1 MVKTNMFKTCLN
13 LFFIIHILV
22 SPVKYLEFPTVP
34 RVSVIRVWVQI
45 RYPNTS
51 MVNPQKILV
60 GGMFQPLWKMM
71 DWVTVGMMII
81 PNWMEQ

>member
-13 LFFIIHILV
+13 PFFIIHILV

-34 RVSVIRVWVQI
+34 RVSVIRVWVKI

-51 MVNPQKILV
+51 MVNRKKILV
-60 GGMFQPLWKMM
+60 GGIPTPLKN
-71 DWVTVGMMII
+71 DGLR
-81 PNWMEQ
+81 QLG